1 AMQRL
6 PETRDTCEQA
16 IDLRFALRSALQ
28 PLGDSERVLACLRE
42 TEALAAA
49 LDDPRRLGQASI
61 FLTVHFYF
69 RGVYDQAIAAGQ
81 RALALTTATGDVGLQ
96 ALTNGYLGRA
106 YESQGDYRRAIAYF
120 GKATAFFDG
129 AQRHERFGQVILPA
143 VSSRAWLAVCHAELG
158 MFAEGNTIGEE
169 GLRIAEA
176 VAHPGSLMYAF

>member
-81 RALALTTATGDVGLQ
+81 RALALATAGGHAGLQ
-96 ALTNGYLGRA
+96 AVANGYLGRT
-106 YESQGDYRRAIAYF
+106 YEARGDYRRAI
-120 GKATAFFDG
+120 
-129 AQRHERFGQVILPA
+129 
-143 VSSRAWLAVCHAELG
+143 ELMWQTVG
-158 MFAEGNTIGEE
+158 PTC
-169 GLRIAEA
+169 
-176 VAHPGSLMYAF
+176 GSQHHRRL